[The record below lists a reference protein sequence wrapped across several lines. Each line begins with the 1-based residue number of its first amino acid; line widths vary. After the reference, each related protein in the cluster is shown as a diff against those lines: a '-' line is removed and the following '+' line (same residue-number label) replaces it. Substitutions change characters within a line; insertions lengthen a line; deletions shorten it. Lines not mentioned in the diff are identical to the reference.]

1 MLISQ
6 ASEIIALY
14 SGHRLSRTPTGL
26 AKKIE
31 MANIQ
36 DSRKFKILAFY
47 KALGKPNTLFT
58 SVLTL
63 VTLKGDWKEKIY

>member
-1 MLISQ
+1 
-6 ASEIIALY
+6 
-14 SGHRLSRTPTGL
+14 
-26 AKKIE
+26 

-47 KALGKPNTLFT
+47 KALGKPNTVFT
-58 SVLTL
+58 SALTL